1 MNEQVIKDTIKELSK
16 ALEGEISFHICTD
29 KFSTHK
35 KIEIIYDRQR
45 RHSN

>member
-16 ALEGEISFHICTD
+16 ALEGEITFRICAD
-29 KFSTHK
+29 NYSTYK

-45 RHSN
+45 RQTN